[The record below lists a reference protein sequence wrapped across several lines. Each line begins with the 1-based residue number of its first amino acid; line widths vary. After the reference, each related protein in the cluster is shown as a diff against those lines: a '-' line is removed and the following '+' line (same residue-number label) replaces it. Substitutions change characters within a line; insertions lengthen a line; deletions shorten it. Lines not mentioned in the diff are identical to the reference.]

1 MARYIIRQSVDI
13 EIQWVFDTDSDD
25 PLREC
30 MGNFDTNKIVEIQV
44 LDWDG
49 AWDCEEFDGDITFR
63 TADELRKWREVG
75 VL

>member
-25 PLREC
+25 PLADSHGQLNPE
-30 MGNFDTNKIVEIQV
+30 KVISVEV
-44 LDWDG
+44 LDWDRP
-49 AWDCEEFDGDITFR
+49 WDCEEFDADITFR
-63 TADELRKWREVG
+63 TVDELRKWREVG